1 MGQKTLI
8 ITGMHRS
15 GTSLITDWL
24 SRCGLQIGE
33 RLVTGGIENTDGQFE
48 DVEFLKLHEEILSNN
63 NLHTSGFVDET
74 NMELS
79 LYQLEKLKSI
89 IKVKQQLYDQWGWKD
104 PRTCLFLNTY
114 AQLIPGA
121 KYLVIA
127 RDYNSVVT
135 SFLKRGFVEVDKKYM
150 ARDYISRLIWKH
162 IRRPRRQREFYTDH
176 AERLLKIWI
185 TYNEAILK
193 ALKKLPPE
201 NYLVVNYNL
210 LLKQDCTIF
219 SLLTDKWKF
228 ALNYFDFRQIY
239 KSSLMSKANDI
250 ETFVSSPILLAK
262 ARHLQ
267 MQLDQYVKGSLNH

>member
-1 MGQKTLI
+1 MDQKTLI

-33 RLVTGGIENTDGQFE
+33 RLVTGGIGNVDGHFE

-63 NLHTSGFVDET
+63 NLQTSGLVDET

-127 RDYNSVVT
+127 RDYNSVVN
-135 SFLKRGFVEVDKKYM
+135 SLLKRGFVEVDKKYM
-150 ARDYISRLIWKH
+150 ARGYISRLVWKY
-162 IRRPRRQREFYTDH
+162 IRRPRRQREFYIDN
-176 AERLLKIWI
+176 AETLLKVWI
-185 TYNEAILK
+185 TYNEEILK
-193 ALKKLPPE
+193 ALKKLPPKD
-201 NYLVVNYNL
+201 YLVVDYNL
-210 LLKQDCTIF
+210 LLEQDCTVF
-219 SLLTDKWKF
+219 SFLTDKWKF
-228 ALNYFDFRQIY
+228 ALNYFDFRQVY

-250 ETFVSSPILLAK
+250 ETIVSSKTLLIK
-262 ARHLQ
+262 AMYLQ
-267 MQLDQYVKGSLNH
+267 RVLDQYMRNNYG

>member
-1 MGQKTLI
+1 
-8 ITGMHRS
+8 MHRS

-33 RLVTGGIENTDGQFE
+33 RLVTGGIGNVDGHFE

-63 NLHTSGFVDET
+63 NLQTSGLVDET

-127 RDYNSVVT
+127 RDYNSVVN
-135 SFLKRGFVEVDKKYM
+135 SLLKRGFVEVDKKYM
-150 ARDYISRLIWKH
+150 ARGYISRLVWKY
-162 IRRPRRQREFYTDH
+162 IRRPRRQREFYIDN
-176 AERLLKIWI
+176 AETLLKVWI
-185 TYNEAILK
+185 TYNEEILK
-193 ALKKLPPE
+193 ALKKLPPKD
-201 NYLVVNYNL
+201 YLVVDYNL
-210 LLKQDCTIF
+210 LLEQDCTVF
-219 SLLTDKWKF
+219 SFLTDKWKF
-228 ALNYFDFRQIY
+228 ALNYFDFRQVY

-250 ETFVSSPILLAK
+250 ETIVSSKTLLIK
-262 ARHLQ
+262 AMYLQ
-267 MQLDQYVKGSLNH
+267 RVLDQYMRNNYG